1 VGSLTTPRVSIGLPV
16 YNGENFLEDCLCSVL
31 TQTHDAFELV
41 ISDNA
46 SDDRTAEICKA
57 FAGRDDRIRYVR
69 QERNSGAAA
78 NFNEVFR
85 LCRGEYFKWMAHDDM
100 LEPTWLERCVEALDA
115 SGPEVCVAYT
125 AVSHLR
131 EEEGTLLP
139 YDAEFPWGAPTPD
152 GRLAQMLLVEGVSI
166 LTKCYP
172 VFGLM
177 RREALASTR
186 LIQPFNA
193 SDKVLLVEMAL
204 RGDFKQVPEHLFHRR
219 LHANNSLTANPTPQQ
234 VLEWFDPEA
243 TRPATVHKDLWDG
256 YRNAV
261 RDASLPSD
269 QVRSC
274 RRIVRRWAWKL
285 RKRLA
290 GDLLRG
296 AGLR

>member
-1 VGSLTTPRVSIGLPV
+1 MGSLTTPRVSIGLPV

-46 SDDRTAEICKA
+46 SDDGTAEICKA

-78 NFNEVFR
+78 NFNDVFH
-85 LCRGEYFKWMAHDDM
+85 LCQGEYFKWMAHDDM
-100 LEPTWLERCVEALDA
+100 LQPTWLERCVEALDA

-139 YDAEFPWGAPTPD
+139 YDAEFPWGSPSPD
-152 GRLAQMLLVEGVSI
+152 GRLAQMLLVDGVSI

-172 VFGLM
+172 VFGVM
-177 RREALASTR
+177 RREALAGTR
-186 LIQPFNA
+186 LIQPFNS
-193 SDKVLLVEMAL
+193 SDKVLLAELAL
-204 RGDFKQVPEHLFHRR
+204 RGDFVQLPEHLFHRR

-234 VLEWFDPEA
+234 VLEWFDPDA
-243 TRPATVHKDLWDG
+243 NRPATVHKDLWDG
-256 YRNAV
+256 FRRAV
-261 RDASLPSD
+261 RESSLPGD
-269 QVRSC
+269 QAREC

-296 AGLR
+296 SGLR